1 MITCP
6 MTDMSTRVFR
16 NKRNQKQFDRLSF
29 VKSHCNTI
37 FNLQNEAPFFNLD
50 CRREQGT
57 MKYKGQKFIEK
68 EKFVP
73 KEEIE
78 GFQYDTLKRVF
89 LGYHID
95 VPSTETK
102 RSTQSGIF
110 KRGIRLKQF
119 CRVLQRSLV
128 VLMLATTSER
138 LRPIVPTVRGLQCIC
153 DYNCEKFM
161 DCCALVDIGRHQ
173 IPFCRKIRF

>member
-1 MITCP
+1 
-6 MTDMSTRVFR
+6 
-16 NKRNQKQFDRLSF
+16 
-29 VKSHCNTI
+29 
-37 FNLQNEAPFFNLD
+37 
-50 CRREQGT
+50 
-57 MKYKGQKFIEK
+57 MKFKGQKFIEK

-110 KRGIRLKQF
+110 KRGIRLKHV

-128 VLMLATTSER
+128 VLMIATTSER
-138 LRPIVPTVRGLQCIC
+138 LRPIVPTVRRLQCFC
-153 DYNCEKFM
+153 DYYCEKFM
-161 DCCALVDIGRHQ
+161 DCCADYDKYWSTSNSFLPQDTFLNSSCIVPTATVGPDM
-173 IPFCRKIRF
+173 

>member
-1 MITCP
+1 
-6 MTDMSTRVFR
+6 
-16 NKRNQKQFDRLSF
+16 
-29 VKSHCNTI
+29 
-37 FNLQNEAPFFNLD
+37 
-50 CRREQGT
+50 

-78 GFQYDTLKRVF
+78 GFQYDTRKRVF

-95 VPSTETK
+95 VSSTETK

-138 LRPIVPTVRGLQCIC
+138 LITE
-153 DYNCEKFM
+153 DYSASVIITAKSSWT
-161 DCCALVDIGRHQ
+161 AVQITTSIGRHQ